1 MTFNTS
7 QKNFIKTEF
16 NRVINDEKGCKYHLV
31 YKENNEYKSTW
42 SLTDNPKWDWDLYE
56 YRLLKILDRP
66 LNKSEVEDVFVYVYN
81 GMIYYNDPN
90 NELHM
95 SYLNGRDENNAFT
108 TVMAT
113 YDNLN
118 IMGETATFGDS
129 LSYDAILCIKGI
141 TDYNNLD
148 TVTYLIGPKLQ
159 FQVDD
164 DKSKGWLAITYCD
177 QQQGSTGE
185 VQKNNPYLKAG
196 SIEQKELIV
205 VPRQNV
211 KNLVVKNKVV
221 TTSTIKNAKVSN
233 LSATVKFN
241 DIQQI
246 CKNFFPVGCFY
257 WTSNADFIPSEH
269 FGGEWERVVNT
280 FIYASISADKNVTTA
295 RWGEWEH
302 KLTYNE
308 LGSHSHI
315 VTDYGHRHSVNAG
328 IHYHSINDPGHMHSV
343 KTIGDDYNG
352 SNCRDQ
358 GGSGNFVQ
366 DGWWDMSSI
375 NWNRG
380 FYFNRSYTNIG
391 INSAGS
397 RITVNSSISNCRCQP
412 NVGGEGPHNNMPPY
426 LRAFCWHRIK

>member
-81 GMIYYNDPN
+81 GMVYYNDPN

-343 KTIGDDYNG
+343 RTIGDDYNG
-352 SNCRDQ
+352 SNCRGQ

-375 NWNRG
+375 NWSRG

-391 INSAGS
+391 INNAGS

>member
-1 MTFNTS
+1 M
-7 QKNFIKTEF
+7 
-16 NRVINDEKGCKYHLV
+16 
-31 YKENNEYKSTW
+31 
-42 SLTDNPKWDWDLYE
+42 
-56 YRLLKILDRP
+56 
-66 LNKSEVEDVFVYVYN
+66 
-81 GMIYYNDPN
+81 
-90 NELHM
+90 
-95 SYLNGRDENNAFT
+95 
-108 TVMAT
+108 
-113 YDNLN
+113 
-118 IMGETATFGDS
+118 
-129 LSYDAILCIKGI
+129 
-141 TDYNNLD
+141 
-148 TVTYLIGPKLQ
+148 
-159 FQVDD
+159 
-164 DKSKGWLAITYCD
+164 
-177 QQQGSTGE
+177 
-185 VQKNNPYLKAG
+185 
-196 SIEQKELIV
+196 
-205 VPRQNV
+205 
-211 KNLVVKNKVV
+211 V

-241 DIQQI
+241 DVQQI

-343 KTIGDDYNG
+343 RTIGDDYNG
-352 SNCRDQ
+352 SNCRGQ

-375 NWNRG
+375 NWSRG

-426 LRAFCWHRIK
+426 LRAFCWL

>member
-1 MTFNTS
+1 MTFTTS
-7 QKNFIKTEF
+7 QKNFIQTEF
-16 NRVINDEKGCKYHLV
+16 NRVVNDEKGCKYNLV

-66 LNKSEVEDVFVYVYN
+66 LNKSEVEDIFVYAYN

-95 SYLNGRDENNAFT
+95 SYLNGKDENNAFT

-118 IMGETATFGDS
+118 MMGENATFGDS
-129 LSYDAILCIKGI
+129 LSYDAILCIKGK
-141 TDYNNLD
+141 TEYNNLD

-164 DKSKGWLAITYCD
+164 DKENGWLAITYCD
-177 QQQGSTGE
+177 QQQDSTGE
-185 VQKNNPYLKAG
+185 VRKKMPYLKVG
-196 SIEQKELIV
+196 SITQKELVI

-211 KNLVVKNKVV
+211 KNLVVKNKTV
-221 TTSTIKNAKVSN
+221 TKSNIKKAKVSS
-233 LSATVKFN
+233 LAATVKFN
-241 DIQQI
+241 DVQQI

-257 WTSNADFIPSEH
+257 WTSDKDFNPDEH
-269 FGGEWERVVNT
+269 FGGKWERVVNT
-280 FIYASISADKNVTTA
+280 FIYADVGADTDVTTA
-295 RWGEWEH
+295 KWGEWEH

-308 LGSHSHI
+308 LGQHTHV
-315 VTDYGHRHSVNAG
+315 VTDYGHSHSVNVG
-328 IHYHSINDPGHMHSV
+328 IHYHSIGDPGHMHQV
-343 KTIGDDYNG
+343 RTIGDDYNG
-352 SNCRDQ
+352 SNCWGQ

-366 DGWWDMSSI
+366 DGWWDMSGT

-380 FYFNRSYTNIG
+380 FYFNRSYTNISV
-391 INSAGS
+391 NSAGC
-397 RITVNSSISNCRCQP
+397 RITVNTATSNCYCEP
-412 NVGGEGPHNNMPPY
+412 NVGGEQPHNNMPPY

>member
-81 GMIYYNDPN
+81 GMVYYNDPN

-211 KNLVVKNKVV
+211 KNLV
-221 TTSTIKNAKVSN
+221 
-233 LSATVKFN
+233 
-241 DIQQI
+241 
-246 CKNFFPVGCFY
+246 
-257 WTSNADFIPSEH
+257 
-269 FGGEWERVVNT
+269 
-280 FIYASISADKNVTTA
+280 
-295 RWGEWEH
+295 
-302 KLTYNE
+302 
-308 LGSHSHI
+308 
-315 VTDYGHRHSVNAG
+315 
-328 IHYHSINDPGHMHSV
+328 
-343 KTIGDDYNG
+343 G
-352 SNCRDQ
+352 SNHKH
-358 GGSGNFVQ
+358 NFLKFLEYLE
-366 DGWWDMSSI
+366 SI
-375 NWNRG
+375 G
-380 FYFNRSYTNIG
+380 YMLIYFFIL
-391 INSAGS
+391 
-397 RITVNSSISNCRCQP
+397 C
-412 NVGGEGPHNNMPPY
+412 
-426 LRAFCWHRIK
+426 FIKV

>member
-241 DIQQI
+241 DVQQI

-315 VTDYGHRHSVNAG
+315 VTDYGHIHSVNAG

-343 KTIGDDYNG
+343 RTIGDDYNG

-375 NWNRG
+375 NWSRG

-391 INSAGS
+391 INNAGS

>member
-81 GMIYYNDPN
+81 GMVYYNDPN

-177 QQQGSTGE
+177 QQQDSTGE
-185 VQKNNPYLKAG
+185 VQKNNPYLKVG

-241 DIQQI
+241 DVQQI

-280 FIYASISADKNVTTA
+280 FIYASISSDKNVTTA

-343 KTIGDDYNG
+343 RTIGDDYNG
-352 SNCRDQ
+352 SNCRGQ

-375 NWNRG
+375 NWSRG

>member
-81 GMIYYNDPN
+81 GMVYYNDPN
-90 NELHM
+90 NELHV

-343 KTIGDDYNG
+343 RTIGDDYNG
-352 SNCRDQ
+352 SNCRGQ

>member
-81 GMIYYNDPN
+81 GMVYYNDPN
-90 NELHM
+90 NELHV

-177 QQQGSTGE
+177 QQQDSTGE
-185 VQKNNPYLKAG
+185 VQKNNPYLKVG

-241 DIQQI
+241 DVQQI

-343 KTIGDDYNG
+343 RTIGDDYNG

-375 NWNRG
+375 NWSRG

>member
-81 GMIYYNDPN
+81 GMVYYNDPN

-241 DIQQI
+241 DVQQI

-343 KTIGDDYNG
+343 RTIGDDYNG
-352 SNCRDQ
+352 SNCRGQ

-375 NWNRG
+375 NWSRG

>member
-81 GMIYYNDPN
+81 GMVYYNDPN
-90 NELHM
+90 NELHV

-164 DKSKGWLAITYCD
+164 GKSKGWLAITYCD

-241 DIQQI
+241 DVQQI

-280 FIYASISADKNVTTA
+280 FIYADISADKNVTTA

-343 KTIGDDYNG
+343 RTIGDDYNG
-352 SNCRDQ
+352 SNCRNQ

-366 DGWWDMSSI
+366 DGWWDMSGT

-391 INSAGS
+391 INNAGS
-397 RITVNSSISNCRCQP
+397 RITVNSSTSNCRCQP

>member
-81 GMIYYNDPN
+81 GMVYYNDPN
-90 NELHM
+90 NELHV

-177 QQQGSTGE
+177 QQQGLTGE

-280 FIYASISADKNVTTA
+280 FIYADISADKNVTTA

-315 VTDYGHRHSVNAG
+315 VTDYGHSHSVNAG

-343 KTIGDDYNG
+343 RTIGDDYNG

-375 NWNRG
+375 NWSRG

>member
-81 GMIYYNDPN
+81 GMVYYNDPN

-185 VQKNNPYLKAG
+185 VQKNSPYLKVG

-241 DIQQI
+241 DVQQI

-343 KTIGDDYNG
+343 RTIGDDYNG

>member
-185 VQKNNPYLKAG
+185 VQKNSPYLKVG

-241 DIQQI
+241 DVQQI

-343 KTIGDDYNG
+343 RTIGDDYNG

>member
-31 YKENNEYKSTW
+31 YKENNEYKSIW

-141 TDYNNLD
+141 TAYNNLD

-343 KTIGDDYNG
+343 RTIGDDYNG

>member
-81 GMIYYNDPN
+81 GMVYYNDPN
-90 NELHM
+90 NELHV

-118 IMGETATFGDS
+118 IMGKTATFGDS

-185 VQKNNPYLKAG
+185 VQKNSPYLKAG

-315 VTDYGHRHSVNAG
+315 VTDYGHIHSVNAG

-343 KTIGDDYNG
+343 RTIGDDYNG

-375 NWNRG
+375 NWSRG

-391 INSAGS
+391 INNAGS
-397 RITVNSSISNCRCQP
+397 QITVNSSISNCRCQP

>member
-81 GMIYYNDPN
+81 GMVYYNDPN
-90 NELHM
+90 NELHV

-177 QQQGSTGE
+177 QQQDSTGE

-241 DIQQI
+241 DVQQI

-343 KTIGDDYNG
+343 RTIGDDYNG

-366 DGWWDMSSI
+366 DGWWDMSGI

-391 INSAGS
+391 INSAGC